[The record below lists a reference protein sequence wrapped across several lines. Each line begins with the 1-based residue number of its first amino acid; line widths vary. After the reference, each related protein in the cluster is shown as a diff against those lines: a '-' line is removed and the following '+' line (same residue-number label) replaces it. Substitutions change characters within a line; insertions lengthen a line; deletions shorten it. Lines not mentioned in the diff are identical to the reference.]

1 MLRNILKKM
10 SNKKKVSKQSYT
22 PDLIER
28 ALNDIQNNGLS
39 QRKAAQKYEIPLST
53 LNDAYNKIRSS
64 HIVGRKPILND
75 EIEEILHQI
84 LLRISDVGVGLNK
97 FEILKVI
104 RDYLVKNNLR
114 KDNGD
119 PLFENNTPSNK
130 WYHGFLERHPM
141 LTQRIAQNLAKCRAK
156 SYTYEI
162 AEEWYNSVA
171 KLYSELWP
179 NGIVPATHLWNC
191 DESGYSGDQ
200 GSHLIVCKKGSL
212 F

>member
-1 MLRNILKKM
+1 MLKNILKKM
-10 SNKKKVSKQSYT
+10 SNKKKASKQSYT

-64 HIVGRKPILND
+64 HIIGRKPILND

-104 RDYLVKNNLR
+104 RDYLIKNNLR

-119 PLFENNTPSNK
+119 SLFEI
-130 WYHGFLERHPM
+130 M
-141 LTQRIAQNLAKCRAK
+141 
-156 SYTYEI
+156 
-162 AEEWYNSVA
+162 
-171 KLYSELWP
+171 
-179 NGIVPATHLWNC
+179 
-191 DESGYSGDQ
+191 DE
-200 GSHLIVCKKGSL
+200 
-212 F
+212 